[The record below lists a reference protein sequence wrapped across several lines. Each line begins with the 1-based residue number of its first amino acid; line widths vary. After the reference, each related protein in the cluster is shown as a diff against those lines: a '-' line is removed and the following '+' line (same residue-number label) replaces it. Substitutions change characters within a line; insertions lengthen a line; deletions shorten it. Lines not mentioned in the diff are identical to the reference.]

1 MHPDRPSPYPP
12 PTDVAGDPVADA
24 LLDDALDDAL
34 AQGDLITASRVA
46 FEQSVRFHRIEEF
59 RVAIMYGDLA
69 IDKWRL
75 FFHDRPSHED
85 PSVRFTELRM
95 LNASAAQHFNRGHF
109 DMAAER
115 VQDARRLATLL
126 PGVSLIASTEWN
138 TALLERWRRDSPKA
152 LDHAERAF
160 AIYRSDSDPM
170 SIARLSQFIAQLA
183 LDCAAMSFARGA
195 PQQATS
201 YLAKARAYLEDS
213 RPPSA
218 DYHTS
223 AVDASFRVIYAI
235 YSRLTGKNEDRV
247 GLLESVA
254 RHAHNM
260 AHPAL
265 EGLAYT
271 TLGDE
276 YASHD
281 GMSDDART
289 CYATAFRLLL
299 SSSAPAYTV
308 WPLRALKQDWEYN
321 LAVGVGA
328 HY

>member
-1 MHPDRPSPYPP
+1 MHPDRPSPHPP
-12 PTDVAGDPVADA
+12 PTAVAGDPVSDG

-34 AQGDLITASRVA
+34 EQGDLITASRVA

-59 RVAIMYGDLA
+59 KAAITYGDLA
-69 IDKWRL
+69 IETWRL
-75 FFHDRPSHED
+75 FFHDRPSHAA

-109 DMAAER
+109 AMAAER
-115 VQDARRLATLL
+115 IQDARRLATLL

-138 TALLERWRRDSPKA
+138 TALMERWRRDFPTA
-152 LDHAERAF
+152 LDHAERAL
-160 AIYRSDSDPM
+160 AIYRADSDLM
-170 SIARLSQFIAQLA
+170 SIARLSQFVAQLA
-183 LDCAAMSFARGA
+183 LDCAAMSFSLGA
-195 PQQATS
+195 PRQATP

-213 RPPSA
+213 RPPSN
-218 DYHTS
+218 DVHTS
-223 AVDASFRVIYAI
+223 AVDGSFRVIYAM
-235 YSRLTGKNEDRV
+235 YSRLTAKNEDRV

-254 RHAHNM
+254 RHAHNV

-276 YASHD
+276 YASRE

-299 SSSAPAYTV
+299 SSSTPAYTV

-321 LAVGVGA
+321 LTVGVGA
-328 HY
+328 R